1 MPKATLTTTLAVVS
15 AAIVAGAGIAAP
27 ADAAVPEIET
37 GTVTDY
43 QRSALRPASA
53 VTGELR
59 EQLDTAKVDY
69 LDFAARQGRPADAR
83 SVSAFTDP
91 TSTVVLAVG
100 GDTVVDTISVGT
112 VDGVARGLGVE
123 THESGTGS
131 TAAAPVMGFAG
142 DPSVDGY
149 RMAAAGSHIV
159 TVADDADVKPT
170 QHYTNYVKSWYWKYE
185 LPEGSESKAYDSG
198 ERSGADFWVYARR
211 GDANAGGANSDIY
224 SSIMDDLTIR
234 ARPWGGT
241 SGNFKK
247 MIGRLPVSSTN
258 SCTSSGNL
266 EFNAGPYS
274 VAIPQTNCSNVTGLT
289 STSSSFEFGADWN
302 GKSQGAVSIEAL
314 ASFKVAE
321 GKVPSFA
328 DYIWMNFY
336 TVTAGYPV
344 GTVKWTD
351 SGW

>member
-1 MPKATLTTTLAVVS
+1 MADRSDTSSWAQVPLLHSCKDFERNPVPKATLTTTFAVVS

-27 ADAAVPEIET
+27 AVAAAPETEI

-53 VTGELR
+53 VSGELR

-100 GDTVVDTISVGT
+100 GDTVVDAVSVGT

-123 THESGTGS
+123 THESGTAS

-159 TVADDADVKPT
+159 TVADDPDVKPT

-185 LPEGSESKAYDSG
+185 QHELLHW
-198 ERSGADFWVYARR
+198 ERQPRDQRRSVQRRDPADQLLERHGPDLDLVQLRVRR
-211 GDANAGGANSDIY
+211 RLERQEPGRG
-224 SSIMDDLTIR
+224 LHR
-234 ARPWGGT
+234 
-241 SGNFKK
+241 GNRQFQ
-247 MIGRLPVSSTN
+247 GRRRQDPVVRRLHLDELLHHHRRLPRRHRQVDRQR
-258 SCTSSGNL
+258 L
-266 EFNAGPYS
+266 
-274 VAIPQTNCSNVTGLT
+274 VTGPAD
-289 STSSSFEFGADWN
+289 GALPVHSGPRVHGN
-302 GKSQGAVSIEAL
+302 R
-314 ASFKVAE
+314 AE
-321 GKVPSFA
+321 RHSHPTKCQRMISA
-328 DYIWMNFY
+328 
-336 TVTAGYPV
+336 
-344 GTVKWTD
+344 
-351 SGW
+351 